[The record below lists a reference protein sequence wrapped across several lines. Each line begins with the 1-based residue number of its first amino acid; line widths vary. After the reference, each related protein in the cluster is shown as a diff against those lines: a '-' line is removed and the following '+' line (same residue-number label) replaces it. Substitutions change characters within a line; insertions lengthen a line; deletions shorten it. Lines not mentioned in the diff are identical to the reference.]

1 MACRIL
7 CLLMAMCVALPV
19 WAMPTVRWEQCDPG
33 RPSQCHPVVPEHMK
47 LTMPVTMLSTV
58 VSISPDEANAPL
70 AVDIDAMASA
80 EVRWN
85 GSRIGRNGVPG
96 ADRASETPGFY
107 TASIPVPPRLVRP
120 GDNRVTI
127 VLSAHYL
134 WFPVG
139 QPIHRLMIGP
149 PRDAEAYTL
158 RHYLPTLTTLVV
170 PACVLLLLGVL
181 LFLGRIGRM
190 VLPTMMMLALVV
202 VQGLIEV
209 SKIAVLYVYPWHLAR
224 LTALTGLTAVVG
236 LLLVMLTCRVFL
248 PSRTRAVSG
257 GTALAMAVA
266 FLILPGLDRQALAAF
281 VVAMLAVAAGTAAA
295 TMRRD
300 GRAAML
306 LTAAVSLAVWAY
318 RAGPDFLDTVYYM
331 TAAGAAIALGLVAV
345 LRPAQANN
353 SPLPAREPTVTL
365 RDGARHHIILPS
377 QIIFLKADDDY
388 CTIYLTDGREIMV
401 TMTLKTALAL
411 LPAGFMRIHRS
422 HAINVRHLSGTRP
435 GPSGRMAKLSGGVTL
450 PVGRTY
456 AADLR
461 EFITGYLSPRDSQ
474 NTNVCGSAGGM
485 ICDRCPLPA
494 PNS

>member
-1 MACRIL
+1 MAFRIL
-7 CLLMAMCVALPV
+7 CLLMAMSVALPV
-19 WAMPTVRWEQCDPG
+19 WAMPDMRWEQCDPG
-33 RPSQCHPVVPEHMK
+33 QRSLCQPVVPEHMK
-47 LTMPVTMLSTV
+47 LTMPVTTLSTV
-58 VSISPDEANAPL
+58 VSISPDEADAPL

-85 GSRIGRNGVPG
+85 GSLIGRNGIPG
-96 ADRASETPGFY
+96 ADRASEAPGLY
-107 TASIPVPPRLVRP
+107 SASIPVPPRLVRP

-127 VLSAHYL
+127 ILSAHHL
-134 WFPVG
+134 WFPVD
-139 QPIHRLMIGP
+139 QPIHRLVIGP

-170 PACVLLLLGVL
+170 PACALLLLGVL

-190 VLPTMMMLALVV
+190 VLPAMTILALIV

-209 SKIAVLYVYPWHLAR
+209 SKIAVPYTYPWHLAR

-236 LLLVMLTCRVFL
+236 LLLVVLTCRVFL
-248 PSRTRAVSG
+248 PSRTQAVSG
-257 GTALAMAVA
+257 GAAVAMAVA
-266 FLILPGLDRQALAAF
+266 CLILPGLDRQALAVF
-281 VVAMLAVAAGTAAA
+281 VVAILAVAAGAAPA

-300 GRAAML
+300 RRAATL
-306 LTAAVSLAVWAY
+306 LIAAVSLAVWAY
-318 RAGPDFLDTVYYM
+318 RVGPNFLDTVYYM
-331 TAAGAAIALGLVAV
+331 TAAGTAIALGLAAL
-345 LRPAQANN
+345 LRPAQAND
-353 SPLPAREPTVTL
+353 SPVPVSEPTVTL

-422 HAINVRHLSGTRP
+422 HAINVRHLSSTRP
-435 GPSGRMAKLSGGVTL
+435 GPGGRVVKLSGGTTL

-461 EFITGYLSPRDSQ
+461 AFVIG
-474 NTNVCGSAGGM
+474 
-485 ICDRCPLPA
+485 
-494 PNS
+494 